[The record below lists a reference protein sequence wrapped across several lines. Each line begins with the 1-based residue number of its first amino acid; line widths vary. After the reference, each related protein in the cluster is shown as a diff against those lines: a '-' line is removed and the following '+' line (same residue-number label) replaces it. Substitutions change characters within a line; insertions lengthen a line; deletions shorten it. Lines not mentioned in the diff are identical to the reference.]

1 MKKIFIII
9 IAVVVVVVCGM
20 LGFNAYYS
28 GIDAANV
35 PVTPVEIAGEEVLP
49 ISAAVEVSVIGDL
62 LYKPLECKL
71 NAEGWQVVPKG
82 AYTDI
87 EETEDTAD
95 TAMNLGQLGDAP
107 FYLIVNLPDTM
118 QWTVKLASKDDSD
131 GEIEIDLADEDIV
144 LHKADEY
151 ALTLTGSL
159 EKGENGGPSGEF
171 FYKAAFS
178 VKNPD
183 PVFSVGDTDLAQGD
197 VFSLKLENLEDG
209 IEPTLE
215 TALGPAIFTKGVP
228 GKEDGDKE
236 LISADGFT
244 NWYAA
249 VPISNSR
256 SPGLYTVLVTA
267 GELSY
272 ETTVTVVEYEF
283 DYQDMVIDTST
294 PSVAAAVTGEA
305 IAQFREKVS
314 PLIPL
319 ISEERYW
326 NGRFEMP
333 VDLGEYGFISTA
345 FGEVRVTNGNQ
356 NTRRSHLGMDI
367 AVSEGEPVNATG
379 SGLVLLAEF
388 LLNTGNTV
396 IIDHGGGIKSFYY
409 HMEAVETEEGTIVQ
423 RGDLIGRVGST
434 GYSTGPHLHFE
445 MRIGE
450 QPISPTFLFEPQAG
464 LYSAIE
470 KE

>member
-1 MKKIFIII
+1 
-9 IAVVVVVVCGM
+9 M

-28 GIDAANV
+28 GIDAKTV

-62 LYKPLECKL
+62 LYKPLDCKL
-71 NAEGWQVVPKG
+71 DEEGWQVVPKG
-82 AYTDI
+82 AYTDS
-87 EETEDTAD
+87 EEPEEPAEP
-95 TAMNLGQLGDAP
+95 AMNLGQLGDAP

-118 QWTVKLASKDDSD
+118 QWTVTLASKDDS
-131 GEIEIDLADEDIV
+131 GGNIEIDPEDEDIV
-144 LHKADEY
+144 LQKADEY
-151 ALTLTGSL
+151 ALTLKGSL

-171 FYKAAFS
+171 YYKAAFS
-178 VKNPD
+178 IKNPD

-197 VFSLKLENLEDG
+197 IFSLKLENLEDG
-209 IEPTLE
+209 IEPSLE
-215 TALGPAIFTKGVP
+215 SALGPAIFTKGVP
-228 GKEDGDKE
+228 LKEDGDKE
-236 LISADGFT
+236 NIFAEGFT
-244 NWYAA
+244 SWYAA

-256 SPGLYTVLVTA
+256 APGLYPVLVTA
-267 GELSY
+267 GELTY

-283 DYQDMVIDTST
+283 DYQDMIIDTSE
-294 PSVAAAVTGEA
+294 PAVAAAVTGEA

-326 NGRFEMP
+326 DGRFEMP
-333 VDLGEYGFISTA
+333 VDLGEHGFISTQ

-396 IIDHGGGIKSFYY
+396 IIDHGGGLKSFYY
-409 HMEAVETEEGTIVQ
+409 HMESVEAEEGAIVQ
-423 RGDLIGRVGST
+423 RGDLIGLVGST

-450 QPISPTFLFEPQAG
+450 QPVNPTFLFEQQAG

-470 KE
+470 KQ